1 MHPEL
6 FRIGPLVVNS
16 YGVMLAMAF
25 ILGIF
30 LTLKK
35 AEKRGI
41 DNNTIINLAFIVM
54 ISAIV
59 GSRLFYVLFH
69 LDEFKG
75 RWVYT
80 FLPIQPDGSI
90 GLGGL
95 IFLGGFLGAL
105 LSGAIYIHLKKLSF
119 WKVVD
124 SVAPSL
130 ALGLFLGRI
139 GCFLNGCC
147 YGKTCDLPW
156 AVKFPPNSPAGYQ
169 MGDVAI
175 HPTQLYSSAYGLL
188 IFIILMLLDRK
199 VHKDGFLF
207 FIFLILYGI
216 SRFIVDF
223 FRFYE
228 TQMFLIDGIE
238 FNQILS
244 LLLVIGGLILLVMK
258 KRGDINV
265 EAQKGINP

>member
-6 FRIGPLVVNS
+6 FRIGPLVINS
-16 YGVMLAMAF
+16 YGLMLALAF
-25 ILGIF
+25 IVGLF
-30 LTLKK
+30 LAIKK
-35 AEKRGI
+35 AEKKGI
-41 DNNTIINLAFIVM
+41 DSNIIVNLAFIVM
-54 ISAIV
+54 ISAII

-69 LDEFKG
+69 LEEFKG

-105 LSGAIYIHLKKLSF
+105 LSGGIYLYKKKISF
-119 WKVVD
+119 LKVVD

-130 ALGLFLGRI
+130 AIGLFFGRI

-147 YGKTCDLPW
+147 FGKACDLPW
-156 AVKFPPNSPAGYQ
+156 AVTFPPHSPAGYQ
-169 MGDVAI
+169 MGNIAI

-188 IFIILMLLDRK
+188 IFIILMLLDKK
-199 VHKDGFLF
+199 VHYDGFLF
-207 FIFLILYGI
+207 GVFLVLYGV
-216 SRFIVDF
+216 SRFTVDF
-223 FRFYE
+223 YRFYE

-238 FNQILS
+238 FNQLVS
-244 LLLVIGGLILLVMK
+244 LLLVIGGIVLLLVL
-258 KRGDINV
+258 KRGEVKENM
-265 EAQKGINP
+265 

>member
-6 FRIGPLVVNS
+6 FRIGPLVINS
-16 YGVMLAMAF
+16 YGLMLALAF
-25 ILGIF
+25 IVGLF
-30 LTLKK
+30 LAIKK
-35 AEKRGI
+35 AEKKGI
-41 DNNTIINLAFIVM
+41 DSNIIVNLAFIVM
-54 ISAIV
+54 ISAII

-69 LDEFKG
+69 LEEFKG

-105 LSGAIYIHLKKLSF
+105 LSGGIYLYKKKISF
-119 WKVVD
+119 LKVVD

-130 ALGLFLGRI
+130 AIGLFFGRI

-147 YGKTCDLPW
+147 FGKACDLPW
-156 AVKFPPNSPAGYQ
+156 AVTFPPHSPAGYQ
-169 MGDVAI
+169 MGNIAI

-188 IFIILMLLDRK
+188 IFIILMLLDKK
-199 VHKDGFLF
+199 VHYDGFLF
-207 FIFLILYGI
+207 GVFLVLYGV
-216 SRFIVDF
+216 SRFTVDF
-223 FRFYE
+223 YRFYE

-238 FNQILS
+238 FNQLVS
-244 LLLVIGGLILLVMK
+244 LLLVIGGIVLLLVL
-258 KRGDINV
+258 KRGKVKENM
-265 EAQKGINP
+265 

>member
-6 FRIGPLVVNS
+6 FRIGPLVINS
-16 YGVMLAMAF
+16 YGLMLALAF
-25 ILGIF
+25 IVGLF
-30 LTLKK
+30 LAIKK
-35 AEKRGI
+35 AEKKGI
-41 DNNTIINLAFIVM
+41 GSNIIVNLAFIVM
-54 ISAIV
+54 ISAII

-69 LDEFKG
+69 LEEFKG

-105 LSGAIYIHLKKLSF
+105 LSGGIYLYKKKISF
-119 WKVVD
+119 LKVVD

-130 ALGLFLGRI
+130 AIGLFFGRI

-147 YGKTCDLPW
+147 FGKACDLPW
-156 AVKFPPNSPAGYQ
+156 AVTFPPHSPAGYQ
-169 MGDVAI
+169 MGNIAI

-188 IFIILMLLDRK
+188 IFIILMLLDKK
-199 VHKDGFLF
+199 VHYDGFLF
-207 FIFLILYGI
+207 GVFLVLYGV
-216 SRFIVDF
+216 SRFTVDF
-223 FRFYE
+223 YRFYE

-238 FNQILS
+238 FNQLVS
-244 LLLVIGGLILLVMK
+244 LLLVIGGIVLLLVL
-258 KRGDINV
+258 KRGKVKENM
-265 EAQKGINP
+265 

>member
-1 MHPEL
+1 MYPEL
-6 FRIGPLVVNS
+6 FRIGPLTINS
-16 YGVMLAMAF
+16 YGIMLALAF
-25 ILGIF
+25 IIGIF
-30 LTLKK
+30 VAIKK

-41 DNNTIINLAFIVM
+41 HRDMIVNLAFIVM

-75 RWVYT
+75 QWIYT
-80 FLPIQPDGSI
+80 FLPVQADGSI

-105 LSGAIYIHLKKLSF
+105 LSGSIYVYVKKVSF
-119 WKVVD
+119 WKIVD

-147 YGKTCDLPW
+147 FGKECDLPW
-156 AVKFPPNSPAGYQ
+156 GATFPANSPAGYQ
-169 MGDVAI
+169 MGQVEI
-175 HPTQLYSSAYGLL
+175 HPTQLYASAYGLL
-188 IFIILMLLDRK
+188 IFIILMMLDRK
-199 VHKDGFLF
+199 EWFQGFLF
-207 FIFLILYGI
+207 GTFLILYGI

-228 TQMFLIDGIE
+228 TEMFLIDGIG
-238 FNQILS
+238 FNQIVS
-244 LLLVIGGLILLVMK
+244 LLLIIAGVLLLFLK
-258 KRGDINV
+258 GKE
-265 EAQKGINP
+265 EAAKGIKP

>member
-6 FRIGPLVVNS
+6 FRIGPLVINS
-16 YGVMLAMAF
+16 YGLMLALAF
-25 ILGIF
+25 IVGLF
-30 LTLKK
+30 LAIKK
-35 AEKRGI
+35 AEKKRIGS
-41 DNNTIINLAFIVM
+41 NIIVNLAFIVM
-54 ISAIV
+54 ISAII

-69 LDEFKG
+69 LEEFKG

-105 LSGAIYIHLKKLSF
+105 LSGGIYLYKKKISF
-119 WKVVD
+119 LKVVD

-130 ALGLFLGRI
+130 AIGLFFGRI

-147 YGKTCDLPW
+147 FGKACDLPW
-156 AVKFPPNSPAGYQ
+156 AVTFPPHSPAGYQ
-169 MGDVAI
+169 MGNIAI

-188 IFIILMLLDRK
+188 IFIILMLLDKK
-199 VHKDGFLF
+199 VHYDGFLF
-207 FIFLILYGI
+207 GVFLVLYGV
-216 SRFIVDF
+216 SRFTVDF
-223 FRFYE
+223 YRFYE

-238 FNQILS
+238 FNQLVS
-244 LLLVIGGLILLVMK
+244 LLLVIGGIVLLLVL
-258 KRGDINV
+258 KRGKVKENM
-265 EAQKGINP
+265 

>member
-1 MHPEL
+1 MYPEL
-6 FRIGPLVVNS
+6 FRIGPLVINS
-16 YGVMLAMAF
+16 YGLMLALAF
-25 ILGIF
+25 IVGIF
-30 LTLKK
+30 LALKK

-54 ISAIV
+54 VSAIV

-69 LDEFKG
+69 LEEFKG
-75 RWVYT
+75 RWLYT

-95 IFLGGFLGAL
+95 IFLGGFLGAI
-105 LSGAIYIHLKKLSF
+105 LSGAIYIHKKSLSF

-130 ALGLFLGRI
+130 ALGLFFGRI

-147 YGKTCDLPW
+147 FGKACSLPW
-156 AVKFPPNSPAGYQ
+156 AVTFPPNSAAGHQ
-169 MGDVAI
+169 MAGVAI

-199 VHKDGFLF
+199 NHYDGFLF
-207 FIFLILYGI
+207 AIFLLIYGV

-228 TQMFLIDGIE
+228 SQMFLIDGIG

-244 LLLVIGGLILLVMK
+244 FLLVISGIILLLIK
-258 KRGDINV
+258 KKENV
-265 EAQKGINP
+265 N

>member
-6 FRIGPLVVNS
+6 FRIGPLIVNS
-16 YGVMLAMAF
+16 YGLMLALAF
-25 ILGIF
+25 IVGIF
-30 LTLKK
+30 LAIKK

-41 DNNTIINLAFIVM
+41 DSNTIVNLAFIVM
-54 ISAIV
+54 ISAII

-69 LDEFKG
+69 LEEFKG

-105 LSGAIYIHLKKLSF
+105 LSGGIYLYKKKISF
-119 WKVVD
+119 LKVVD

-130 ALGLFLGRI
+130 AIGLFFGRI

-147 YGKTCDLPW
+147 FGKACDLPW
-156 AVKFPPNSPAGYQ
+156 AVTFPPYSPAGYQ
-169 MGDVAI
+169 MGNIAI

-188 IFIILMLLDRK
+188 IFIILMLLDK
-199 VHKDGFLF
+199 KEHYDGFIF
-207 FIFLILYGI
+207 GIFLVLYGV
-216 SRFIVDF
+216 SRFTVDF
-223 FRFYE
+223 YRFYE

-238 FNQILS
+238 FNQLVS
-244 LLLVIGGLILLVMK
+244 LLLVIGGIVLLLVMK
-258 KRGDINV
+258 KIAAKEGM
-265 EAQKGINP
+265 